1 MKSSTSASTL
11 GRPITPAESDEHVH
25 RVLANLAGPAG
36 YISMED
42 TEATELVQRAIESC
56 AAGDSSFMAMGD
68 EAHDRGTS
76 LITEHM
82 IRSFWRGY
90 RSLMGWDA

>member
-1 MKSSTSASTL
+1 MFHFFGYADDD
-11 GRPITPAESDEHVH
+11 AEL
-25 RVLANLAGPAG
+25 RRLRLKQANLAGPAG

>member
-1 MKSSTSASTL
+1 MRQL
-11 GRPITPAESDEHVH
+11 DW
-25 RVLANLAGPAG
+25 G

-42 TEATELVQRAIESC
+42 TEATELVQRVESC
-56 AAGDSSFMAMGD
+56 EAGDSSFMAMGD
-68 EAHDRGTS
+68 ERHDQGTS

-90 RSLMGWDA
+90 RSLMGWEP